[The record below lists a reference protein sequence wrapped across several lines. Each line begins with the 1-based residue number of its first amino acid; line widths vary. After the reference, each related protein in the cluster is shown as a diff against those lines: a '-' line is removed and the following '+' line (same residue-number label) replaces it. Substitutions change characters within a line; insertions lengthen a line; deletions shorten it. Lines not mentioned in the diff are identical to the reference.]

1 MIINFYSVNETTDK
15 IIKKNEISYYTID
28 YEINKNFV
36 AVLKKLVKETKKY
49 LDTLYLVDIYGYS
62 LKLESYRFLFHL
74 LYIQSTFKYHFFYY
88 FKEILA
94 YFNSLGFLDW
104 KKEVIAYKNFKRKDF
119 IINIQFKT
127 YKEEGKIRYDS
138 FEDMIEDWG
147 RYKSEKFLSF
157 RKEGDRDKIVDF
169 EAILPLLEKKNV

>member
-15 IIKKNEISYYTID
+15 LIKKGGLSYYTID

-36 AVLKKLVKETKKY
+36 TILKKMVKETKKY

-74 LYIQSTFKYHFFYY
+74 LYIQSTFKYYFFSFY
-88 FKEILA
+88 KEILF
-94 YFNSLGFLDW
+94 YFHKYGFLDW
-104 KKEVIAYKNFKRKDF
+104 KKDIITYKNFKRKDF
-119 IINIQFKT
+119 IININFKT
-127 YKEEGKIRYDS
+127 YKEEGLIRYDS
-138 FEDMIEDWG
+138 FDDMIEDWG
-147 RYKSEKFLSF
+147 RYKSEKLLSY

-169 EAILPLLEKKNV
+169 ELIIPLLEK